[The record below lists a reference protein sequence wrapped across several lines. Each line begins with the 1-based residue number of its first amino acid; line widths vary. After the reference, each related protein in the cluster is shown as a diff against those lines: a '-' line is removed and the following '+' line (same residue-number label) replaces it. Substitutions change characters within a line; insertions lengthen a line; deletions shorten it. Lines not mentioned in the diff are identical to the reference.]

1 MGKDVSPLG
10 RNLGVQNIVME
21 MPQYE
26 GKWLQHCERE
36 REDTDRIP
44 KRALKGK
51 QKREK
56 KHGTSEEKMVG

>member
-1 MGKDVSPLG
+1 MKESGYSTA
-10 RNLGVQNIVME
+10 R
-21 MPQYE
+21 
-26 GKWLQHCERE
+26 ERE